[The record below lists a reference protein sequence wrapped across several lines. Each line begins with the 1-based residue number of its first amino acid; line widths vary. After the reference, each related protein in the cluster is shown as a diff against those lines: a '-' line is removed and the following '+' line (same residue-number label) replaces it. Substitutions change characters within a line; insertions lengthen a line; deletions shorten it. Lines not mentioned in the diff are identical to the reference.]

1 MHDFVIIGT
10 VIGLFFGL
18 LHMSYLTKVVAS
30 GSDTA
35 VTTNRISALN
45 FAGWT
50 LILWL
55 LMGAYILGFWLIGF
69 VFYLV
74 FKAFR

>member
-1 MHDFVIIGT
+1 MHDFILIGT
-10 VIGLFFGL
+10 VIGLMLGL
-18 LHMSYLTKVVAS
+18 MHTAYLTRVVAS

-35 VTTNRISALN
+35 TTTSWLSVLN

-50 LILWL
+50 LLLWL
-55 LMGAYILGFWLIGF
+55 LMGAYVLGFWLVGF
-69 VFYLV
+69 VFYLI